1 MRRFLLP
8 AALVISA
15 FAAAQTPSTATQ
27 ATEKAAS
34 RDYSD
39 EGYVV
44 EQLRNSYHFE
54 TDGTG
59 KHELYAKVRVQSEA
73 GVQQWGQVVVGYNS
87 ANEKIEIPYLR
98 VLKKDGT
105 TVTAPADAV
114 QDLSTP
120 IEREAPV
127 YTDFRQKHIT
137 VPGLRPGDTLEYDM
151 VTVTNTALAPGQFWM
166 EHDFDTRSIV
176 LDEKLVVDIPQ
187 DRAVKL
193 KTKPGNDPKVSE
205 SGGRRTYTWTSSHLE
220 REDDD
225 KDKKDSKKN
234 KKRRDE
240 ELDAPAV
247 QMSSFPSWEELGRW
261 YAGLEKDRRQPT
273 PEVKAKADELTK
285 GLNGDLDKTQ
295 ALYDF
300 VAKNFRYV
308 SLSLGLG
315 RYQPHSAADVLHNQ
329 YGDCKDKHT
338 LLASLLEAEGIHAS
352 SVLINS
358 HRKLDPEVPSP
369 SQFDHV
375 ITMAPIGKEEV
386 WMDTTTEVAPFRLLA
401 FPLRDKQALEIPP
414 GDGGRIVTTPRDTPM
429 PGFEVQQLDGKV
441 DELGKLT
448 AQVHVETRGDMEL
461 LMRMVFRRVP
471 NSSWQRVLESMSA
484 SAGIPGDV
492 TDVHVSDP
500 EATRTAFVIDYKLS
514 KVNYFDWSKKKF
526 EMPLPFSG
534 MATLGAP
541 EEDDSPNPEP
551 IKLGP
556 RISVTSKIKLQLPPK
571 FSGNPPLPVTIK
583 RDYAEY
589 SSSYKL
595 DAGELD
601 SERILVVRES
611 EIPAARYGDYAA
623 FHRAVLADQMQ
634 QLSLENAAAGSL
646 TPPPN
651 MKADDLNDSG
661 QMAMR
666 NGNYPLAIELLKRAV
681 EVDPKHKMAWNN
693 LGLAYLGMR
702 KNDDAIAAFK
712 KQLEISPY
720 DEYANNNLGRA
731 YWSERKYD
739 DAIAAFQKQLE
750 INPLDKYAH
759 GNLGNLYLEQ
769 KKYDLAAP
777 ELEKAASLRADD
789 ALLQI
794 NLGTAYLNLGK
805 DDKALTAFDKAVEIS
820 ATPLVWNNIAYEL
833 SLKKAHLDK
842 AKQYAESAVT
852 ATAASLR
859 NSSLDQ
865 LSLRDVNEVNSLVA
879 YWDTLGWIYFVNNDS
894 TNAEKYISAAWVVGQ
909 HADVGDHLGQI
920 YEKQGKKDA
929 AIRAYALSMNA
940 VRPDPETR
948 GRLVALAGEKKATEA
963 IEKNSSS
970 LREMRNINLGKVAK
984 QTAKAE
990 FFVAMEPSGPASA
1003 ITAAKYISGDEPLKS
1018 MTETLKTVKYPLTFP
1033 DETATKVLRRGTMTC
1048 STNSGE
1054 CSFAMEVPGD
1064 VRSVD

>member
-1 MRRFLLP
+1 MRRFLLL
-8 AALVISA
+8 ATLTLSV
-15 FAAAQTPSTATQ
+15 FAASQTKPSTATE

-34 RDYSD
+34 KDYSD
-39 EGYVV
+39 EGFVV
-44 EQLRNSYHFE
+44 EELRNSYRFE

-59 KHELYAKVRVQSEA
+59 KHELYAKIRVQSEA

-87 ANEKIEIPYLR
+87 ANETIEIPYVR

-105 TVTAPADAV
+105 IVTAPADAV
-114 QDLSTP
+114 QDLSTT

-151 VTVTNTALAPGQFWM
+151 VTVIHTALAPGQFWM

-176 LDEKLVVDIPQ
+176 LDEKLELDIPK

-193 KTKPGNDPKVSE
+193 KSKPGDDPKMAE
-205 SGGRRTYTWTSSHLE
+205 TNGRRTYTWTSSHLE
-220 REDDD
+220 REDEDTN
-225 KDKKDSKKN
+225 KKDGKKK
-234 KKRRDE
+234 KKRSEEDE
-240 ELDAPAV
+240 MPAV
-247 QMSSFPSWEELGRW
+247 QMSSFASWEELGRW

-273 PEVKAKADELTK
+273 PEVKAKADDLTK
-285 GLNGDLDKTQ
+285 GLKGDLDKTQ
-295 ALYDF
+295 ALYDY

-338 LLASLLEAEGIHAS
+338 LLASLLAAEDIHAD

-358 HRKLDPEVPSP
+358 HRKLDPDVPSP

-375 ITMAPIGKEEV
+375 ITMAPIGKEDV
-386 WMDTTTEVAPFRLLA
+386 WMDTTTEVAPFRLLS
-401 FPLRDKQALEIPP
+401 FPLRDKQALAIPP
-414 GDGGRIVTTPRDTPM
+414 GDGGHLVTTPAETPM
-429 PGFEVQQLDGKV
+429 PGYEVQGLDGKV

-448 AQVHVETRGDMEL
+448 AQVHIETRGDLEL

-484 SAGIPGDV
+484 SAGIGGDV
-492 TDVHVSDP
+492 SDVHVSDP
-500 EATRTAFVIDYKLS
+500 EATRIPFVIDYKIS

-541 EEDDSPNPEP
+541 EEDDGPNPEP

-556 RISVTSKIKLQLPPK
+556 RMRVTSQIKLQLPPK
-571 FSGNPPLPVTIK
+571 ITSSAPLPMTIK

-589 SSSYKL
+589 TSAYKFES
-595 DAGELD
+595 GTLD
-601 SERILVVRES
+601 SERTLIVRES
-611 EIPAARYGDYAA
+611 EIPAARYGDFAA
-623 FHRAVLADQMQ
+623 FHRAVLSDQMQ
-634 QLSLENAAAGSL
+634 QLSLENSAAGSL

-661 QMAMR
+661 HAAMVS
-666 NGNYPLAIELLKRAV
+666 GNYPLAIELLKRAV
-681 EVDPKHKMAWNN
+681 EVDPNHKMAWNN
-693 LGLAYLGMR
+693 LGLAYLAMR
-702 KNDDAIAAFK
+702 QNDEAIKAFQ
-712 KQLEISPY
+712 KQLEINPY
-720 DEYANNNLGRA
+720 DEFANNNLGRA

-739 DAIAAFQKQLE
+739 DAVGAFQKQLE

-777 ELEKAASLRADD
+777 ELEKAASLRSDD

-794 NLGTAYLNLGK
+794 NLGTAYLNLHK
-805 DDKALTAFDKAVEIS
+805 DDKALAAFDKAIEIS

-833 SLKKAHLDK
+833 SLQNAHLDL
-842 AKQYAESAVT
+842 AKRYAESAVA
-852 ATAASLR
+852 ATAAALR

-865 LSLRDVNEVNSLVA
+865 LSMRDVQEVNSLLA
-879 YWDTLGWIYFVNNDS
+879 YWDTLGWVYFASGDLAR
-894 TNAEKYISAAWVVGQ
+894 AEKYISAAWVIGQ
-909 HADVGDHLGQI
+909 HADMGDHLGQI
-920 YEKQGKKDA
+920 YEKQGRKDDA
-929 AIRAYALSMNA
+929 VRAYAMAMST

-948 GRLVALAGEKKATEA
+948 GRLTALTGEQKSTSV
-963 IEKNSSS
+963 IEKDRLN
-970 LREMRNINLGKVAK
+970 LQEMRTIKLGKAAK
-984 QTAKAE
+984 HTGAAE
-990 FFVAMEPSGPASA
+990 FFVALEPSGSASA
-1003 ITAAKYISGDEPLKS
+1003 VTAAKYISGDDQLKG

-1033 DETATKVLRRGTMTC
+1033 DDTATRILRRGVLSC
-1048 STNSGE
+1048 STSSGD
-1054 CSFAMEVPGD
+1054 CIFVMVVPED